1 MNILIGGE
9 AGQGLVTIGQLLG
22 KALVRSGYFIGVTQG
37 YQSRIRG
44 GHNTF
49 AIRVGVDEVDGPEE
63 AVDLLVALDMNTATL
78 HRKDLL
84 PDGLIVLDAA
94 LEVAGDRLLRVP
106 FKDLAKHRFSN
117 IAALGV
123 TGSLFGL
130 DKGVMARTL
139 RDFFGRKHPQ
149 VMEENLKVLEAAF
162 QWCSEQPATV
172 HKLSPVAKPSQR
184 LMLNGNEAIALGS
197 LSAGLKFFAFYPMTP
212 STSISL
218 NLAGVYQ
225 AW

>member
-22 KALVRSGYFIGVTQG
+22 KALVRSGYFIVVTQG

-63 AVDLLVALDMNTATL
+63 AVDLLVALNSDTVTL
-78 HRKDLL
+78 HSKDLL
-84 PDGLIVLDAA
+84 PGGLIVIDAA

-123 TGSLFGL
+123 TGSLLGL
-130 DKGVMARTL
+130 VISLAGSIPRSWKRILRCWKLPFIGV
-139 RDFFGRKHPQ
+139 
-149 VMEENLKVLEAAF
+149 
-162 QWCSEQPATV
+162 
-172 HKLSPVAKPSQR
+172 PS
-184 LMLNGNEAIALGS
+184 S
-197 LSAGLKFFAFYPMTP
+197 LQL
-212 STSISL
+212 SISCPL
-218 NLAGVYQ
+218 LPNLRSA
-225 AW
+225 